1 MKKIISIS
9 IILLLFLTGCGNNKE
24 NISENLENKYFKNF
38 PEVLNI
44 VNYLELNTKDIIIL
58 EEINNSNKNYLAF
71 TYQSNMDNEK
81 ELNYLYALEDD
92 GFDIDI
98 YDGTITATIEL
109 QKDDITIKSIGF
121 SEDIFNTDK
130 YELSDDIVKYIDDL
144 KGYNELFIIEK

>member
-44 VNYLELNTKDIIIL
+44 VNYLELDTKDIIIL

>member
-44 VNYLELNTKDIIIL
+44 VNYLELDTKDIIIL
-58 EEINNSNKNYLAF
+58 EEINNNDKNYLAF